1 MITIYTS
8 PSCASCRKVKKWFE
22 EQKIPYKEKNIFT
35 SVLDKEEL
43 KKILELTENGTEDII
58 SKRSNVIKENKI
70 DIDSM
75 SLNELFEF
83 IKANP
88 SCLKRP
94 IIISEDRL
102 RIGYNEEEI
111 SSFIPRAKRLAMWAC
126 SKENCEKYDNCDYIK
141 GLEEEK

>member
-22 EQKIPYKEKNIFT
+22 KQKIPYKEKNIFT

-111 SSFIPRAKRLAMWAC
+111 RTFIPMARRLAELFC
-126 SKENCEKYDNCDYIK
+126 KNSKMECLDSCKDCENNE
-141 GLEEEK
+141 